1 MMHSVGPGLAQ
12 SWMGHTMPVPSLS
25 RATQMGICRL
35 ASPNCCYLVYLMTI
49 LKSSEDL
56 DEVDR
61 IYKRFFRRTTTI
73 SDGKCKISLTNTK
86 LLKENGR
93 LRFLYLDA
101 RAVSLRWLWNE

>member
-1 MMHSVGPGLAQ
+1 
-12 SWMGHTMPVPSLS
+12 MPVPSLS
-25 RATQMGICRL
+25 RATQMDICRL

-49 LKSSEDL
+49 LKSPEDL
-56 DEVDR
+56 DEVDK
-61 IYKRFFRRTTTI
+61 IYKRFFRRTTTFL
-73 SDGKCKISLTNTK
+73 DGKCKISLTNTK